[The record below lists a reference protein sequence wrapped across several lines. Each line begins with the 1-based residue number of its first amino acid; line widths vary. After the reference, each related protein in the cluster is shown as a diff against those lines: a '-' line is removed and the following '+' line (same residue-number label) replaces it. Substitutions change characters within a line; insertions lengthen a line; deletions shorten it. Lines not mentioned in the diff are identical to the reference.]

1 MIGARLGYTASRMI
15 RTLREGAG
23 ALLVLVSLGT
33 LFVALRELG
42 GHDYVAA
49 GMLMFSGIALL
60 RGGVELLRP
69 TVGE

>member
-1 MIGARLGYTASRMI
+1 MSRTV
-15 RTLREGAG
+15 RDGAG
-23 ALLVLVSLGT
+23 ALFVVAALVT
-33 LFVALRELG
+33 LFLAVVELR

-49 GMLMFSGIALL
+49 VLLCITGIALV